1 MSLKLGTDPENIQLR
16 MVNMKN
22 DAEKEVPRSLPREEG
37 QLVDMTDSA
46 EHFNNKVIYAVV
58 VK

>member
-1 MSLKLGTDPENIQLR
+1 
-16 MVNMKN
+16 MKN